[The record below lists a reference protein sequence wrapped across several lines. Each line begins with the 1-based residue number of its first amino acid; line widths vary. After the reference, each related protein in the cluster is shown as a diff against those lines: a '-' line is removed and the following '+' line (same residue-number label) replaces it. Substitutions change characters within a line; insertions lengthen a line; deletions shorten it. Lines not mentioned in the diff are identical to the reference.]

1 MLRNALH
8 VRSWVVVAVVIAI
21 VVVVVGI
28 VVMVEAGAVVGAGAA
43 VVDGTGAA
51 VVAGTGAAVVAGTG
65 AAVDATADAVV
76 VLDVPPDVNATGV
89 AIPAAVRTK
98 AKMAPP
104 TLALA
109 LAPAAPAAWGAT

>member
-1 MLRNALH
+1 MLKNALH

-28 VVMVEAGAVVGAGAA
+28 VVMVWAGAVVVAW
-43 VVDGTGAA
+43 AA

-104 TLALA
+104 TLALV

>member
-28 VVMVEAGAVVGAGAA
+28 VVMVWAGAVVVAW
-43 VVDGTGAA
+43 AA

>member
-1 MLRNALH
+1 ML
-8 VRSWVVVAVVIAI
+8 VKSIATSK

-28 VVMVEAGAVVGAGAA
+28 VVIVWAGAVVVA
-43 VVDGTGAA
+43 GAA
-51 VVAGTGAAVVAGTG
+51 VVAGTGAAVVAGAGAAVVTGTG
-65 AAVDATADAVV
+65 AAVDTIADAVV